1 MAPRTTGTTGTA
13 RTHTPR
19 TPRTARSSRTSRTG
33 NPIDAVLGPWSDGP
47 GPLHRKL
54 ADAIRHAIEV
64 GYIAV
69 DERLPSERELAS
81 RLAVSR
87 STVVAAY
94 DALRAE
100 GLLESRQGSGTRVRP
115 NGRTI
120 RSTEVDHQLSPVY
133 RSLLD
138 SRDDLI
144 SLACAAFPSHPL
156 VREALHAM
164 VQEDGDKLLLELGYM
179 PAGLP
184 ELREAVADMFTRK
197 GTPTSPD
204 QIVVTTGAQQAVGL
218 AGALLVR
225 PGDTVVVESPS
236 FAGTLDAFRT
246 RGARLACA
254 PIVDDDGVDVDAV
267 ASQVRTRD
275 PSAIYVMPSFH
286 NPTGALMAEWRRRRL
301 AELAATQGV
310 PVIEDNAL
318 ENVALDDVVLPPIAS
333 FAGPDVPILTA
344 GSLGKVAWGGL
355 RVGWLRGPIRLI
367 ERIAEMKAMYDL
379 GSPLL
384 DQAVAARLVPE
395 LDRLRADHRVRL
407 RRNLEL
413 VTGMLTEH
421 LPEWEW
427 CRPRGGPSL
436 WVRMPS
442 GSAAAFS
449 QLALRY
455 GVEIIPGE
463 SMSPASEHRDYFRFP
478 FSAEP
483 AVLEETVR
491 RLAAAWRAYSPRREE
506 PCEPSPRVVV

>member
-1 MAPRTTGTTGTA
+1 MAPRTT
-13 RTHTPR
+13 RTKN
-19 TPRTARSSRTSRTG
+19 A
-33 NPIDAVLGPWSDGP
+33 IDAVLGPWSEGP

-54 ADAIRHAIEV
+54 ADAIRHAIEL

-69 DERLPSERELAS
+69 DERLPSERELAV

-94 DALRAE
+94 DALRSE

-115 NGRTI
+115 AGRVI
-120 RSTEVDHQLSPVY
+120 RPAEVIDHRVSPVY

-138 SRDDLI
+138 ARDDLI
-144 SLACAAFPSHPL
+144 SLACAAFPSHPM

-164 VQEDGDKLLLELGYM
+164 VAEDGDKLLLELGYM

-184 ELREAVADMFTRK
+184 ELREAIAEMFTLN
-197 GTPTSPD
+197 GTPTTPD

-225 PGDTVVVESPS
+225 PGDDVVVESPS

-254 PIVDDDGVDVDAV
+254 PIIDDDGVDVDAI
-267 ASQVRTRD
+267 AALVRTRD

-301 AELAATQGV
+301 AELASSQGV

-318 ENVALDDVVLPPIAS
+318 ENVALDDAVLPPIAC
-333 FAGPDVPILTA
+333 FAGPDAPVLTA

-367 ERIAEMKAMYDL
+367 ERIAEMKAMTDL

-384 DQAVAARLVPE
+384 DQAVAARIVPR
-395 LDRLRADHRVRL
+395 LDQLRQDHRVRL
-407 RRNLEL
+407 QCNFDLIAGL
-413 VTGMLTEH
+413 LNEH

-427 CRPRGGPSL
+427 RRPRGGPSL

-483 AVLEETVR
+483 TVLEETVR
-491 RLAAAWRAYSPRREE
+491 RLSAAWRAYSPRREE
-506 PCEPSPRVVV
+506 PFEPSPRVVV